1 MRDWSTMSPAIDGSS
16 LVAHAISFLN
26 RPSLL
31 DDVSREQMPSAGL
44 ESQSNALPP
53 SPPSSGDLTMGAQT
67 ALVDWEMSS
76 STPGSEFNPFV
87 LPATPSVTSQA
98 STRMPTPM
106 LISDLLEWDSL
117 SSTFDADFNLSAPSN
132 AHTSFMP
139 PDDTIGANIG
149 GPVDSVETQPSKS
162 MDMYGAL
169 SQGPYP
175 VAVTDDFWST
185 KSYAELYMA
194 IKEEDQ
200 WKKTAFE
207 MHGSMDVKPDMALGQ
222 GCFPYSGY
230 FDACTCGQEP
240 CSKVSPWTPLH
251 DPNISLVNAAYP
263 DHSFDFSPSFNAP
276 TMPALS
282 RHDGSMVAHMGF
294 APSISAPR
302 EGGLGAILGGLPTA
316 ALYTTVPIPRRT
328 VKSKPKSKPS
338 MRVKCTELGCTK
350 TFSSIHNMNEHRR
363 THVLPRERA
372 YVCPECHSDYIHR
385 RDQHRHMRHKHGYP
399 PKSRARK
406 QASPKPKDN

>member
-1 MRDWSTMSPAIDGSS
+1 MRDWSTMSPATDGSS

-44 ESQSNALPP
+44 ECQSNALPP

-76 STPGSEFNPFV
+76 STPGSEVNPFV

-106 LISDLLEWDSL
+106 LISDLLEWESL

-162 MDMYGAL
+162 MDMYGAI

-185 KSYAELYMA
+185 KSYAELYMP

-200 WKKTAFE
+200 WKKTA
-207 MHGSMDVKPDMALGQ
+207 
-222 GCFPYSGY
+222 
-230 FDACTCGQEP
+230 
-240 CSKVSPWTPLH
+240 
-251 DPNISLVNAAYP
+251 
-263 DHSFDFSPSFNAP
+263 
-276 TMPALS
+276 
-282 RHDGSMVAHMGF
+282 
-294 APSISAPR
+294 
-302 EGGLGAILGGLPTA
+302 
-316 ALYTTVPIPRRT
+316 
-328 VKSKPKSKPS
+328 KPKSKPS

-406 QASPKPKDN
+406 QTSPKPKDN